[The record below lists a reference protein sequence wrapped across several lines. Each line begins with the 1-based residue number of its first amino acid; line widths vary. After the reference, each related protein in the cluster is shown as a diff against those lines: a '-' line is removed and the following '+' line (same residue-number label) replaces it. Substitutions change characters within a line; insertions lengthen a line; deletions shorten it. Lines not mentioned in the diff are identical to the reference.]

1 MRTKIEFII
10 IMLCLTGCSEMR
22 IIGNA
27 AVRELSANAVS
38 LNWNK
43 TAADP
48 AEKSGRGKA
57 LEPLAVAEEKSFSS
71 FRKSTVNQKKQTK
84 GLWEQGSRSTRTAGL
99 PARIHYY

>member
-48 AEKSGRGKA
+48 AEKSGRGKGV
-57 LEPLAVAEEKSFSS
+57 ETPAVAEEKSFSS
-71 FRKSTVNQKKQTK
+71 FRKNTINKKTQTK
-84 GLWEQGSRSTRTAGL
+84 GLWEQGSRTTRTAGL
-99 PARIHYY
+99 PALVHYY